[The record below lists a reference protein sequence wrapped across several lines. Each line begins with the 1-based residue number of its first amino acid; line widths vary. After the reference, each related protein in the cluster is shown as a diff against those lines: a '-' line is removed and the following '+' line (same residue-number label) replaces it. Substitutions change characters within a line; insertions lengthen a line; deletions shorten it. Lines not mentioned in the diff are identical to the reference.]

1 VVNINKGNRESQ
13 DSYGWVILGIFTLA
27 QLIMSVGAYAWGPLA
42 PFLSKELGLTNTQI
56 GSLSSVLYLV
66 SVIIATP
73 SGFLVDR
80 LGAKVMLVVC
90 LGLMGISFG
99 AMYGCN
105 SYFLLAVLAGAAGLG
120 YGILNQASVKG
131 LMYWFTARFRGTA
144 LGVKQAGVTV
154 GAAAGAILLPFLTR
168 YFNWQVAVTLI
179 GLLMLVMAV
188 VAAFFYREKPPAKKE
203 VTLTST
209 PAAEKPGQMRKVFKN
224 PELLATV
231 IVMPLL
237 AGSQI
242 CISTFLIK
250 YLQDT
255 NATSVV
261 IAETSLAVVMVA
273 ATVSRIGWGVMS
285 DLFFKGNRVIT
296 MCLICFLALGGA
308 VGINFL
314 PGRAGTGLIFFYSII
329 LGLSFLGFHGVL
341 MALVGE
347 IAGTALA
354 GAVSGI
360 VVTISWAGIV
370 VLPVVFG
377 SLVDHYG
384 YFWGWLM
391 VAGSALL
398 GFISYF
404 YTFLKQLKAK

>member
-1 VVNINKGNRESQ
+1 MVNVNKENQESQ

-56 GSLSSVLYLV
+56 GSLTSVLYLT
-66 SVIIATP
+66 SVVIATP

-80 LGAKVMLVVC
+80 LGAKVMLIVC
-90 LGLMGISFG
+90 LGLMGLPFV
-99 AMYGCN
+99 AMFGCN
-105 SYFLLAVLAGAAGLG
+105 SYFLLAVLAGVAGLG

-131 LMYWFTARFRGTA
+131 LMYWFIARFRGTA
-144 LGVKQAGVTV
+144 LGVKQGGVTV

-168 YFNWQVAVTLI
+168 YFNWQSAVALI
-179 GLLMLVMAV
+179 GLLMLIIAGAV
-188 VAAFFYREKPPAKKE
+188 AFFYREMPLTTKE
-203 VTLTST
+203 TALT
-209 PAAEKPGQMRKVFKN
+209 PATKKPGQMRKVFKN

-273 ATVSRIGWGVMS
+273 ATVGRVGWGVVS
-285 DLFFKGNRVIT
+285 DRIFKGNRVIT
-296 MCLICFLALGGA
+296 MLLICFLALVGA

-314 PGRAGTGLIFFYSII
+314 PVKAGTGLIFLY
-329 LGLSFLGFHGVL
+329 
-341 MALVGE
+341 
-347 IAGTALA
+347 
-354 GAVSGI
+354 
-360 VVTISWAGIV
+360 
-370 VLPVVFG
+370 
-377 SLVDHYG
+377 
-384 YFWGWLM
+384 
-391 VAGSALL
+391 
-398 GFISYF
+398 
-404 YTFLKQLKAK
+404 

>member
-1 VVNINKGNRESQ
+1 MVNVNKENQENQ

-56 GSLSSVLYLV
+56 GSLTSVLYLT
-66 SVIIATP
+66 SVVIATP

-80 LGAKVMLVVC
+80 LGAKVMLIVC
-90 LGLMGISFG
+90 LGLMGLPFV
-99 AMYGCN
+99 AMFGCN
-105 SYFLLAVLAGAAGLG
+105 SYFLLAVLAGVAGLG

-131 LMYWFTARFRGTA
+131 LMYWFIARFRGTA
-144 LGVKQAGVTV
+144 LGVKQGGVTV

-168 YFNWQVAVTLI
+168 YFNWQSAVALI
-179 GLLMLVMAV
+179 GLLMLIIAGAV
-188 VAAFFYREKPPAKKE
+188 AFFYREMPLATKE
-203 VTLTST
+203 TALT
-209 PAAEKPGQMRKVFKN
+209 PATKKPGQMRKVFKN

-273 ATVSRIGWGVMS
+273 ATVGRVGWGVVS
-285 DLFFKGNRVIT
+285 DRIFKGNRVIT
-296 MCLICFLALGGA
+296 MLLICFLALVGA

-314 PGRAGTGLIFFYSII
+314 PVKAGTGLIFLYSVL
-329 LGLSFLGFHGVL
+329 LGLGFLGFHGVL

-370 VLPVVFG
+370 VLPVIFG
-377 SLVDHYG
+377 ALADHYG

-391 VAGSALL
+391 VAVAALL
-398 GFISYF
+398 GFLSYF

>member
-1 VVNINKGNRESQ
+1 MVKVDKGNQERQ
-13 DSYGWVILGIFTLA
+13 DSYGWVILGIFTSA
-27 QLIMSVGAYAWGPLA
+27 QLTMSMGAYAWGPLA
-42 PFLSKELGLTNTQI
+42 PFLSKELGLTNTKI
-56 GSLSSVLYLV
+56 GSLSSILYLF

-80 LGAKVMLVVC
+80 LGAKAMTVVC
-90 LGLMGISFG
+90 LGLMGLPFV
-99 AMYGCN
+99 AMFGCN
-105 SYFLLAVLAGAAGLG
+105 SYFLLAVLAGVAGLG

-144 LGVKQAGVTV
+144 LGVKQAGVTAGAAV
-154 GAAAGAILLPFLTR
+154 GAVLLPFLTR
-168 YFNWQVAVTLI
+168 CFSWQLAAALI
-179 GLLMLVMAV
+179 GLLMLIIAG
-188 VAAFFYREKPPAKKE
+188 VAAFFYREMPLAKKE
-203 VTLTST
+203 TALT
-209 PAAEKPGQMRKVFKN
+209 PAAKKPGQIRKIIKN
-224 PELLATV
+224 PELLATI

-237 AGSQI
+237 TGSQV

-261 IAETSLAVVMVA
+261 IAETCLAIVMIA
-273 ATVSRIGWGVMS
+273 ATGGRVGWGVVS
-285 DLFFKGNRVIT
+285 DRIFKGNRVIT
-296 MCLICFLALGGA
+296 MLLICFLALVGA

-314 PGRAGTGLIFFYSII
+314 PAKAGTELIFLYSAL
-329 LGLSFLGFHGVL
+329 LGLGFLGFHGVL

-370 VLPVVFG
+370 ILPVIFG
-377 SLVDHYG
+377 TLADHYG

-391 VAGSALL
+391 VAAAALL
-398 GFISYF
+398 GFLSYF

>member
-1 VVNINKGNRESQ
+1 MVKVDKGNQERQ

-27 QLIMSVGAYAWGPLA
+27 QLTMSIGAYAWGPLA

-56 GSLSSVLYLV
+56 GSLSSILYLF

-99 AMYGCN
+99 AVYGCN
-105 SYFLLAVLAGAAGLG
+105 SYFLLAVLAGIAGLG

-154 GAAAGAILLPFLTR
+154 GAAVGAVLLPFLTR
-168 YFNWQVAVTLI
+168 CFSWQLAAALI
-179 GLLMLVMAV
+179 GLLMLIIAGM
-188 VAAFFYREKPPAKKE
+188 AAFFYREIPLAKKE
-203 VTLTST
+203 IALT
-209 PAAEKPGQMRKVFKN
+209 PAAKKPGQMRKILKN
-224 PELLATV
+224 PELLATI

-237 AGSQI
+237 AGSQV

-261 IAETSLAVVMVA
+261 IAETCLVIVMIA
-273 ATVSRIGWGVMS
+273 ATVGRVGWGVVS
-285 DLFFKGNRVIT
+285 DRIFKGNRVIT
-296 MCLICFLALGGA
+296 MLLICFLALVGA

-314 PGRAGTGLIFFYSII
+314 PAKAGTELIFLYSVL
-329 LGLSFLGFHGVL
+329 LGLGFLGFHGVL

-354 GAVSGI
+354 GAVTGI

-370 VLPVVFG
+370 ILPLIFG
-377 SLVDHYG
+377 TLVDHYG

-391 VAGSALL
+391 VAAAALL
-398 GFISYF
+398 GFLSYF
-404 YTFLKQLKAK
+404 YAFLKQLKAK

>member
-1 VVNINKGNRESQ
+1 MVNVNKENQESQ

-56 GSLSSVLYLV
+56 GSLTSVLYLT
-66 SVIIATP
+66 SVVIATP

-80 LGAKVMLVVC
+80 LGAKVMLIVC
-90 LGLMGISFG
+90 LGLMGLPFV
-99 AMYGCN
+99 AMFGCN
-105 SYFLLAVLAGAAGLG
+105 SYFLLAVLAGVAGLG

-131 LMYWFTARFRGTA
+131 LMYWFIARFRGTA
-144 LGVKQAGVTV
+144 LGVKQGGVTV

-168 YFNWQVAVTLI
+168 YFNWQSAVALI
-179 GLLMLVMAV
+179 GLLMLIIAGAV
-188 VAAFFYREKPPAKKE
+188 AFFYREMPLTTKE
-203 VTLTST
+203 TALT
-209 PAAEKPGQMRKVFKN
+209 PATKKPGQMRKVFKN

-273 ATVSRIGWGVMS
+273 ATVGRVGWGVVS
-285 DLFFKGNRVIT
+285 DRIFKGNRVIT
-296 MCLICFLALGGA
+296 MLLICFLALVGA

-314 PGRAGTGLIFFYSII
+314 PVKAGTGLIFLYSVL
-329 LGLSFLGFHGVL
+329 LGLGFLGFHGVL

-370 VLPVVFG
+370 VLPVIFG
-377 SLVDHYG
+377 ALADHYG

-391 VAGSALL
+391 VAVAALL
-398 GFISYF
+398 GFLSYF